1 LLDGTAVYM
10 FSLCHFQNNKGGD
23 TSKTLV
29 QTVKHERNQLEEKL
43 EREKIQTFHLKT
55 ELADVEN
62 KNVELTQVSNTTLRT
77 HLIVLG
83 NSICFPCSAT
93 ICGVKLVLYYPLLY
107 FFSIHKQLLISHKYF
122 V

>member
-43 EREKIQTFHLKT
+43 EREKIQSFHLKT

-62 KNVELTQVSNTTLRT
+62 KNVELTQVSN
-77 HLIVLG
+77 IFPAVL
-83 NSICFPCSAT
+83 
-93 ICGVKLVLYYPLLY
+93 L
-107 FFSIHKQLLISHKYF
+107 F
-122 V
+122 VD